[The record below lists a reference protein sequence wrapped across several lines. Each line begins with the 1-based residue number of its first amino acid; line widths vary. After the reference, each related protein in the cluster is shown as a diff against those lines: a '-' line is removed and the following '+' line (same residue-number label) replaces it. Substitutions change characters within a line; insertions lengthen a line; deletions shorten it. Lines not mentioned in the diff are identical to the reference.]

1 MPIELQVALINA
13 AATIFAALVA
23 IAGAAVIVAHRR
35 LVIDLAREVEA
46 YHKHEGRLVE
56 KLIHAKND
64 EPTEGLIQYRRG
76 LYRKEA
82 PEDQR
87 PHMTAHQARKIRR
100 RYFSPD

>member
-13 AATIFAALVA
+13 AATIFAALLA

-35 LVIDLAREVEA
+35 LVIDLAKEVEA
-46 YHKHEGRLVE
+46 YHKHEGRLIE
-56 KLIHAKND
+56 KLIREGGD
-64 EPTEGLIQYRRG
+64 EPTEGLIQHRRG

-82 PEDQR
+82 LEDQR
-87 PHMTAHQARKIRR
+87 PQMTAHQARKIRR